1 MNPRKPAGLAGHL
14 QFIRWAFIVAWRL
27 VRGRWYVLR
36 DCPDWFVLQ
45 VACIPE
51 SARDTPQLVAL
62 REQARAEFC
71 LRLERLAR
79 DMERQILEATH
90 QPNASLSG
98 GRRPSA

>member
-1 MNPRKPAGLAGHL
+1 MIEPRRPPGLSGHL

-45 VACIPE
+45 IACTPE
-51 SARDTPQLVAL
+51 RPSDSAQLAAL
-62 REQARAEFC
+62 REQAQAEFC

-79 DMERQILEATH
+79 DMERQILEA
-90 QPNASLSG
+90 
-98 GRRPSA
+98 SARDRT